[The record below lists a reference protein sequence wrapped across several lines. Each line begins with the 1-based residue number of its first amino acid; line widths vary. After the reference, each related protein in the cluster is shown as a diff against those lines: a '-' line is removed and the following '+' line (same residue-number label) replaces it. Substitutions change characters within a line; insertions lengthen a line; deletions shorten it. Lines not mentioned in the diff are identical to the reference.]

1 MKRVT
6 IEDAP
11 AVLNLNDRAMWVLG
25 FNEALERC
33 AAEVKGLD
41 CAHGCGVG
49 WEIAANLNGTHG
61 VPVTAKWPSLD
72 ALKVRS
78 CGALGE
84 HCEWPKTCEERGSCA
99 YGVSVPGHQEK

>member
-33 AAEVKGLD
+33 AAEVNGLD
-41 CAHGCGVG
+41 CAHRCGVG
-49 WEIAANLNGTHG
+49 SEIAAKLSGTDGVLAAKENGNG
-61 VPVTAKWPSLD
+61 
-72 ALKVRS
+72 
-78 CGALGE
+78 
-84 HCEWPKTCEERGSCA
+84 
-99 YGVSVPGHQEK
+99 